1 MLQTMAKLPVTAC
14 LALAFCT
21 FLVLKNGV
29 VKKKKKKMCKKKHT
43 YNGIILGK
51 YIKIF

>member
-1 MLQTMAKLPVTAC
+1 MLQTMAKLPMTAC

-29 VKKKKKKMCKKKHT
+29 VKKKKKRCVRKNTHT
-43 YNGIILGK
+43 MV
-51 YIKIF
+51 